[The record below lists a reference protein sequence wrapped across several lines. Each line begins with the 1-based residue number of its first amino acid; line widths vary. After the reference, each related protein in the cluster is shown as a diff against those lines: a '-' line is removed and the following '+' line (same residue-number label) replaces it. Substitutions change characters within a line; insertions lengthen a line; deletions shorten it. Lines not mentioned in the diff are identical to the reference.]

1 MKSEVERARLKRLE
15 YHAVVL
21 LTVVALDV
29 HLRDELLLLHDV
41 EVLNEV
47 ELHSILAVSVIVDIY
62 AIELV
67 FLERHEIAEE
77 PVVSLIGV

>member
-1 MKSEVERARLKRLE
+1 MESEVERARLKSLE
-15 YHAVVL
+15 HHAVVL

-29 HLRDELLLLHDV
+29 HLRDELFLLHDV

-67 FLERHEIAEE
+67 FLEWHEIADE